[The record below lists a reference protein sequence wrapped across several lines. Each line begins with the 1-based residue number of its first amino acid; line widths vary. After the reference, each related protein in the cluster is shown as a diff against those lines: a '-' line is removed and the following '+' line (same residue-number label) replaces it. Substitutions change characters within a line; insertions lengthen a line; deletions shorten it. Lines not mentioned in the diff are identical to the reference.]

1 MDITLSIVVPLY
13 NETHRLTPGI
23 EAIRAYLD
31 SRNFSSEVVF
41 VDDGST
47 DGTADMVNRVI
58 EGDDRF
64 RLVAYTP
71 NQGKG
76 KAVKVGMLEA
86 KGAVRL
92 FTDIDLS
99 VPIEVADEF
108 LAKIQEGNPIV
119 IGTRRVEASNVKVH
133 QPRYRELLGEAYRRI
148 VQAVFAPGISDFTC
162 GFKAFNAE
170 ATETIFSQSRI
181 KRWSFDTE
189 ILFLATRWGYRVCEI
204 PVEWINS
211 PATRVNLLLDVGRS
225 AWELFLIRYNWLT
238 NRYVKR

>member
-1 MDITLSIVVPLY
+1 MDITLSIIVPLY

-23 EAIRAYLD
+23 EAIRDYLD
-31 SRNFSSEVVF
+31 SKDFPCEVVF

-47 DGTADMVNRVI
+47 DGTAKMVNEII

-64 RLVAYTP
+64 RLVAYP
-71 NQGKG
+71 LNQGKG
-76 KAVKVGMLEA
+76 NAVKVGMLEA

-99 VPIEVADEF
+99 VPIGRADDF
-108 LAKIQEGNPIV
+108 FSKVQEGNPIV

-133 QPRYRELLGEAYRRI
+133 QPRYREILGEAYRRI
-148 VQAVFAPGISDFTC
+148 VQAAFAPGISDFTC

-181 KRWSFDTE
+181 KRWSFDSE
-189 ILFLATRWGYRVCEI
+189 ILFLATRWGYPVFEI
-204 PVEWINS
+204 PVEWVNS
-211 PATRVNLLLDVGRS
+211 PATRVNLILDVGRS
-225 AWELFLIRYNWLT
+225 AWELFLIRFYWFA
-238 NRYVKR
+238 NRYVKT